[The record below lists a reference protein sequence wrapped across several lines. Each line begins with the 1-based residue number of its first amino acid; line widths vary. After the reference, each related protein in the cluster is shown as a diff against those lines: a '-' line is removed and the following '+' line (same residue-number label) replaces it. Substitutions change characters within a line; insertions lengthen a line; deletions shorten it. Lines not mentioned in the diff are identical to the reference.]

1 MSLVD
6 ALPAIGGIILI
17 VLSLLWLTTD
27 PETKH
32 KWILKWR
39 EIKRK
44 LKL

>member
-6 ALPAIGGIILI
+6 ALPRIGVTVILI
-17 VLSLLWLTTD
+17 LALLWLTTD